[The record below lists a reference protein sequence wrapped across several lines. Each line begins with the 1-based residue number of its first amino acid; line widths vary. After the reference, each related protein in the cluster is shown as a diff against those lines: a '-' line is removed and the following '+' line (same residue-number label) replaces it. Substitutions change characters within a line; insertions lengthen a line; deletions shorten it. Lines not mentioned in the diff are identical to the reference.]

1 MPLIEEM
8 FAFCAE
14 EKEGDEGVIGFKA
27 TNGDWIPL
35 VGADMNR
42 IKSILHIAEQIG
54 AEQNLT
60 VVLKKFALIDTT
72 TIFTKKETS

>member
-1 MPLIEEM
+1 MPIIEEM

-14 EKEGDEGVIGFKA
+14 EKEGDEGVIGFLSIKKQ
-27 TNGDWIPL
+27 WIPM

-42 IKSILHIAEQIG
+42 VNDLLQIAMEIG

-60 VVLKKFALIDTT
+60 VVLKRFALIDTT